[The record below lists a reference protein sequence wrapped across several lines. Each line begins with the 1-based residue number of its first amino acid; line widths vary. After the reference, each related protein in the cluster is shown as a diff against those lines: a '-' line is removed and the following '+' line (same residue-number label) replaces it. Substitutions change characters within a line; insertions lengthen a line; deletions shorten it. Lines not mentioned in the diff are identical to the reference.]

1 MVDIVNKVDTDAYHE
16 GLVEARSDFTAND
29 FRIKRA
35 LDSMFR
41 SAAAIKGD
49 AMISEDLMAR
59 IRSLRHLLKEAGHT
73 V

>member
-1 MVDIVNKVDTDAYHE
+1 MVDTEAYDE
-16 GLVEARSDFTAND
+16 GVVEARADFTAND

-41 SAAAIKGD
+41 SAAAIKSD
-49 AMISEDLMAR
+49 AIISEDLMAR
-59 IRSLRHLLKEAGHT
+59 IHSLRHLLKEAGHT